1 MRTRKLPIQA
11 IRRILILPCTF
22 VFLFSCT
29 QALETSSSKSKG
41 TDSFKTPDVTGSVDI
56 GTTAD
61 RSQMDIYSLAGSEPT
76 SEVEYHRAPDTI
88 HTRFGALNF
97 PGGYPTK
104 ETISKVYD
112 ELDLQR
118 ATQLYLDMYPA
129 LSMHGMLKGNIRD
142 YGINSSSVVGVT
154 ANRLDS
160 KGMFLTGNTESIY
173 LFLALDLKKDG
184 PTVVEVPK
192 GVMGPIDDHNFLFV
206 ADVGPTGM
214 DKGQGGKYLILPPNY
229 EGDVPKG
236 YFVVKSKTYANFSF
250 LRANKD
256 IVGEGEKAMKFVRE
270 NCRVYP
276 LSSGPVEGKYI
287 NVSGVDMNS
296 LVPEN
301 AAAFTWMHELINY
314 EPADA
319 FGKELLGRLES
330 LGIQKGKDF
339 TPDARMV
346 NIMNQAALGAVAMSR
361 VIAFNNRDE
370 NGKVYSERE
379 WESPYITNNSTFYEN
394 DYIDIEARQVFH
406 FTADG
411 ITPAMAARMPD
422 GLGSRYQ
429 TTYKDNKGD
438 FLDGNKNYKLRMLP
452 NVPAAMFWSVTVYDP
467 YSRCEIKTT
476 QPFPSVSSQ
485 KEPKP
490 EMNEDGSVDI
500 YFSNELP
507 AGVAEQNWVQTLPNQ
522 GFFVYIRYYGPTKEF
537 HEQTWIPNDV
547 ELVK

>member
-1 MRTRKLPIQA
+1 MKKLEITVMVFTIA
-11 IRRILILPCTF
+11 IIVILQSCQSPADKSELATTYQLPD
-22 VFLFSCT
+22 VFAT
-29 QALETSSSKSKG
+29 TNISSSAQNASK
-41 TDSFKTPDVTGSVDI
+41 
-56 GTTAD
+56 
-61 RSQMDIYSLAGSEPT
+61 DIYALAGSEPA
-76 SEVEYHRAPDTI
+76 SNVNYKRAPDDI
-88 HTRFGALNF
+88 NTRYGQLEF
-97 PGGYPTK
+97 PGGYPT
-104 ETISKVYD
+104 EATIQKVYD

-118 ATQLYLDMYPA
+118 ATQLYLDMTPA
-129 LSMHGMLKGNIRD
+129 LSMHGMMKGNIRD
-142 YGINSSSVVGVT
+142 YGITSSSVVSVT

-173 LFLALDLKKDG
+173 LFLAFDLKKDG

-192 GVMGPIDDHNFLFV
+192 GVMGPIDDHTFLFV

-214 DKGQGGKYLILPPNY
+214 DKGQGGKYLIVPPGY
-229 EGDVPKG
+229 EGKIPEG
-236 YFVVKSKTYANFSF
+236 YFVVNSKTYANFSF
-250 LRANKD
+250 LRANTA

-276 LSSGPVEGKYI
+276 LETGARENKYK

-296 LVPEN
+296 LVPED
-301 AAAFTWMHELINY
+301 ALAFTWMHEIINY

-319 FGKELLGRLES
+319 FGKELLGKLAT
-330 LGIQKGKDF
+330 LGIVKGKDF
-339 TPDARMV
+339 NPDARMV
-346 NIMNQAALGAVAMSR
+346 NIMNQAALEGLAMSR
-361 VIAFNNRDE
+361 VIAFNNRDV
-370 NGKVYSERE
+370 NGKVYKDRE
-379 WESPYITNNSTFYEN
+379 WESPYITNNSTFYEE
-394 DYIDIEARQVFH
+394 DYIDVEARHVFH

-429 TTYKDNKGD
+429 TTYKDNKGE
-438 FLDGNKNYKLRMLP
+438 FLDGNKTYKLHMLP

-485 KEPKP
+485 KVPAP
-490 EMNEDGSVDI
+490 VANDDGSVDI

-507 AGVAEQNWVQTLPNQ
+507 DGVAEQNWVQTLPNQ

-537 HEQTWIPNDV
+537 HEQSWIPNDV
-547 ELVK
+547 ELVN

>member
-1 MRTRKLPIQA
+1 MKKLEITVMVFTIA
-11 IRRILILPCTF
+11 IIVILQSCQSPADKSELATTYQLPD
-22 VFLFSCT
+22 VFAT
-29 QALETSSSKSKG
+29 TNISSSAQNASK
-41 TDSFKTPDVTGSVDI
+41 
-56 GTTAD
+56 
-61 RSQMDIYSLAGSEPT
+61 DIYALAGSEPA
-76 SEVEYHRAPDTI
+76 SNVNYKRAPDDI
-88 HTRFGALNF
+88 NTRYGQLEF
-97 PGGYPTK
+97 PGGYPT
-104 ETISKVYD
+104 EATIQKVYD

-118 ATQLYLDMYPA
+118 ATQLYLDMTPA
-129 LSMHGMLKGNIRD
+129 LSMHGMMKGNIRD
-142 YGINSSSVVGVT
+142 YGITSSSVVSVT

-173 LFLALDLKKDG
+173 LFLAFDLKKDG

-192 GVMGPIDDHNFLFV
+192 GVMGPIDDHTFLFV

-214 DKGQGGKYLILPPNY
+214 DKGQGGKYLIVPPGY
-229 EGDVPKG
+229 EGKIPEG
-236 YFVVKSKTYANFSF
+236 YFVVNSKTYANFSF
-250 LRANKD
+250 LRANTA

-276 LSSGPVEGKYI
+276 LETGPRENKYQ

-296 LVPEN
+296 LVPED
-301 AAAFTWMHELINY
+301 ALAFTWMHEIINY

-319 FGKELLGRLES
+319 FGKELLGKLAT
-330 LGIQKGKDF
+330 LGIVKGKDF
-339 TPDARMV
+339 NPDARMV
-346 NIMNQAALGAVAMSR
+346 NIMNQAALEGLAMSR
-361 VIAFNNRDE
+361 VIAFNNRDV
-370 NGKVYSERE
+370 NGKVYKDRE
-379 WESPYITNNSTFYEN
+379 WESPYITNNSTFYEE
-394 DYIDIEARQVFH
+394 DYIDVEARHVFH

-429 TTYKDNKGD
+429 TTYKDNKGE
-438 FLDGNKNYKLRMLP
+438 FLDGNKTYKLHMLP

-485 KEPKP
+485 KVPAP
-490 EMNEDGSVDI
+490 VANDDGSVDI

-507 AGVAEQNWVQTLPNQ
+507 DGVAEQNWVQTLPNQ

-537 HEQTWIPNDV
+537 HEQSWIPNDV
-547 ELVK
+547 ELVN

>member
-1 MRTRKLPIQA
+1 MRN
-11 IRRILILPCTF
+11 F
-22 VFLFSCT
+22 
-29 QALETSSSKSKG
+29 KSKW
-41 TDSFKTPDVTGSVDI
+41 TLSLLLLTLTLHNCSQNSTKTKKKSSHQAYSLPEVSKTMDI
-56 GTTAD
+56 NSTVERGA
-61 RSQMDIYSLAGSEPT
+61 MDIYSLARSEP
-76 SEVEYHRAPDTI
+76 SSNVNYKRAQDNIDT
-88 HTRFGALNF
+88 RYGKLEF
-97 PGGYPTK
+97 PGGYPT
-104 ETISKVYD
+104 EATIKKVYD

-142 YGINSSSVVGVT
+142 YGVNSSSVISVT

-160 KGMFLTGNTESIY
+160 KGMYLTGNTESIY
-173 LFLALDLKKDG
+173 LFLVLDLKKDG
-184 PTVVEVPK
+184 PTVVEVPQ
-192 GVMGPIDDHNFLFV
+192 GVMGPLDDHNFLFV

-214 DKGQGGKYLILPPNY
+214 DKGKGGKYLIIPPGY
-229 EGDVPKG
+229 DGDIPEG
-236 YFVVKSKTYANFSF
+236 YFVVNSKTYANFSF

-256 IVGEGEKAMKFVRE
+256 IVGEGERAMKFVRE
-270 NCRVYP
+270 NCKVYP
-276 LSSGPVEGKYI
+276 LETGPRENKYQ

-301 AAAFTWMHELINY
+301 AEAFTWMYELISY
-314 EPADA
+314 EPAEA

-330 LGIQKGKDF
+330 IGIKKGEDF
-339 TPDARMV
+339 NPDTRMV
-346 NIMNQAALGAVAMSR
+346 NIMNQAALEAVAMSR

-370 NGKVYSERE
+370 NGKVYKDRE
-379 WESPYITNNSTFYEN
+379 WESPYITNNSTFYED

-429 TTYKDNKGD
+429 TTYKDKNGD

-452 NVPAAMFWSVTVYDP
+452 NVPVAMFWSVTVYDP

-476 QPFPSVSSQ
+476 QPYPSVSSQ

-490 EMNEDGSVDI
+490 ALNDDGSVDI

-507 AGVAEQNWVQTLPNQ
+507 EGIAEQNWVQTLPDQ
-522 GFFVYIRYYGPTKEF
+522 GFFVYIRYYGPTAEF
-537 HEQTWIPNDV
+537 HNQSWIPNDV
-547 ELVK
+547 ELIY